1 MFEEES
7 GQMRKLVNTK
17 LDIYFVVL
25 YFFVFFVF
33 LYFCIMYFVFCIFVS
48 NILYLVFL
56 YLLRKW
62 LEEENTKLDIPQLPT
77 TTFHTLLML

>member
-1 MFEEES
+1 
-7 GQMRKLVNTK
+7 MRKLVNTK

-25 YFFVFFVF
+25 YFFVFLYFCIFVF

>member
-1 MFEEES
+1 M
-7 GQMRKLVNTK
+7 
-17 LDIYFVVL
+17 
-25 YFFVFFVF
+25 F
-33 LYFCIMYFVFCIFVS
+33 LYFCIFVFLYYVFCIFVS